1 MKVIYSGYENPLV
14 SIPPPMFV
22 QNNKSA
28 TNNADFVTSEISQLI
43 KSGCVVEVTHRPY
56 IVSPLSV
63 AENRSKKRLILDL
76 SRLNNYVKYEKIKFE
91 D

>member
-1 MKVIYSGYENPLV
+1 MKVIYSGYENHLV
-14 SIPPPMFV
+14 SIPPPMLV